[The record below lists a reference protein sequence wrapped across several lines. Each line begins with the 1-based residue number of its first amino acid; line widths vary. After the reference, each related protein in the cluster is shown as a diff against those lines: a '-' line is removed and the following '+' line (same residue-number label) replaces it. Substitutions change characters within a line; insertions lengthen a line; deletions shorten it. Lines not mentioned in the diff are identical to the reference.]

1 MRTKLLSAALT
12 MMLFTGITTA
22 QTKTWDFGNDTTT
35 WPLGAGIGN
44 DEIIIDF
51 LGLHPIATNT
61 NFGAVTANNAT
72 FTDGFTAVQRFQM
85 NGGGSPTEGTKMPT
99 QRYLFIDVDSDCDVK
114 VWFKT
119 GSNDATRTI
128 FVTDGVDVMG
138 SGTTNDGTNLNDAIF
153 TAHYSS
159 ATGGRLYIYGDAACN
174 LYKVSVSGANVTT
187 GATSGIDSNIYSTA
201 NVFAAG
207 KQVFVSNVKSKTQ
220 VDVYTVVGALVRS
233 FETSEDTSFDSLTTG
248 MYIVTVKSEEGQKSV
263 KLVVQ

>member
-22 QTKTWDFGNDTTT
+22 QTKTWDFST
-35 WPLGAGIGN
+35 WPETAGIGS
-44 DEIIIDF
+44 DEIIVDM

-61 NFGAVTANNAT
+61 NFGQVEANTAT
-72 FTDGFTAVQRFQM
+72 FDDGFTGTQRFKF
-85 NGGGSPTEGTKMPT
+85 NGGGSAGETFMPS
-99 QRYLFIDVDSDCDVK
+99 QRYLFIDVDSDCQIK

-119 GSNDATRTI
+119 ASNGGTRTL
-128 FVTDGVDVMG
+128 FVTDGTASVG
-138 SGTTNDGTNLNDAIF
+138 SATTNSGTVLDLAILSANY
-153 TAHYSS
+153 TS
-159 ATGGRLYIYGDAACN
+159 ATGGRLYIYGDQALN
-174 LYKVSVSGANVTT
+174 LYKVEVSGANVTT
-187 GATSGIDSNIYSTA
+187 GVTSGIDSNIYSTA